1 MTTPPQATTDDTS
14 TNAPPP
20 EPAVPTESSGSKG
33 VGAVLADLAYRYS
46 VVWALLIV
54 VVVFSVW
61 EPDSFFTLAN
71 ARSILG
77 SQAILLIITL
87 GLIIPLSVNEFDLSV
102 GAVAAF
108 SQVILGITTV
118 DHGWPL
124 ALGVTVAIGA
134 SALIGLINSMLVVRL
149 GVASFITTLG
159 MGTFL
164 DGISVK
170 LSGSSTI
177 PGIPDTLVD
186 IAARQILGVQSVFWY
201 GLLLV
206 IVVWYVLRWT
216 PLGQWLY
223 FTGANREMARLNGVP
238 TAAVRTGALVASATI
253 AGVAG
258 VLYAGVFGSAD
269 PFSGRN
275 FLLPAF
281 AAAFLGSTA
290 FTPGRFN
297 AWGTFFA
304 VYLVITGIVGLSLVT
319 GEVGWLSLA
328 FNGGILI
335 VAVAAQRI
343 VAIRRDAAEVAARR
357 AAVAAEDG

>member
-1 MTTPPQATTDDTS
+1 LLYT
-14 TNAPPP
+14 
-20 EPAVPTESSGSKG
+20 
-33 VGAVLADLAYRYS
+33 YS
-46 VVWALLIV
+46 VVWALLIIV
-54 VVVFSVW
+54 VIFSLM
-61 EPDSFFTLAN
+61 EPDSFFTAAN

-77 SQAILLIITL
+77 SQAILLILTL
-87 GLIIPLSVNEFDLSV
+87 GLILPLSVGEFDLSI
-102 GAVAAF
+102 ASVAAF
-108 SQVILGITTV
+108 SQVILGVLTV
-118 DHGWPL
+118 NEGWPL
-124 ALGVTVAIGA
+124 WAGLLVAVGA
-134 SALIGLINSMLVVRL
+134 SALIGFLNAMLVVKL

-159 MGTFL
+159 MGTLL
-164 DGISVK
+164 DGLSVK
-170 LSGSSTI
+170 ISGSSTI
-177 PGIPDTLVD
+177 PGISRTLVD
-186 IAARQILGVQSVFWY
+186 IAGHRVLGVQAVFWY
-201 GLLLV
+201 GLVLAVV
-206 IVVWYVLRWT
+206 IWYVLRWT

-238 TAAVRTGALVASATI
+238 TSSVRIGALIASATI

-328 FNGGILI
+328 FNGAVLI
-335 VAVAAQRI
+335 AAVAAQR
-343 VAIRRDAAEVAARR
+343 VVSQRRDAAKVAARR
-357 AAVAAEDG
+357 SHVAGQVSAAPPAS